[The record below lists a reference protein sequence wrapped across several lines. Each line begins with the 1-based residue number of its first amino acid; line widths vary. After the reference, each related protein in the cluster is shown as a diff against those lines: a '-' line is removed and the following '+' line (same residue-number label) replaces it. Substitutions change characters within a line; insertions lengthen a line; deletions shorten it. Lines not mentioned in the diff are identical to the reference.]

1 MYNYDY
7 DIIRH
12 SLAYIFK
19 LKHSISTEKPF
30 IYEEIG
36 YSSYQYGAH
45 GLMIWCFSDFNREEL
60 PPYNDHPYEL
70 GFRIIRSD
78 GHLSQLQT

>member
-19 LKHSISTEKPF
+19 LKHSMSTDKHV

-36 YSSYQYGAH
+36 YSSYQYGDHGQYLFLRAITYSILANGAH
-45 GLMIWCFSDFNREEL
+45 GLMI
-60 PPYNDHPYEL
+60 
-70 GFRIIRSD
+70 
-78 GHLSQLQT
+78 